1 VTDYFGK
8 ELIKHGFN
16 YNGNE
21 TLYSGIYGTPFKV
34 DIFMGVVYY

>member
-1 VTDYFGK
+1 VTEYFGK
-8 ELIKHGFN
+8 ELIKYGFN